1 MSKRPR
7 FTVVP
12 GADEEEPSWHPLDER
27 EGARRGR
34 AARHAPAEPRYVKNI
49 VGKSDGQRRLLAA
62 VEDSDIVMAIG
73 PAGTGKTYI
82 AIAKAVEALASGKVK
97 RLVLTRPAV
106 EAGERIGFLPGDL
119 NAKMDPYMRPLYD
132 ALFERM
138 SPRQVM
144 ALIEQKVIEI
154 APIGFMRG
162 RTISNAA
169 IVVDEAQ
176 NMTAGQLKMVLTRLG
191 AGSFMV
197 VTGDPDQVDLDDGD
211 SGLVKVAEQIDGKVD
226 SIAVVRL
233 DETDVVRHP
242 TVKALIPLLVA

>member
-82 AIAKAVEALASGKVK
+82 AIAK
-97 RLVLTRPAV
+97 AV